1 MGNVGSREIPL
12 CLLLASCLSCDR
24 GVFRVNATR
33 GATGRC
39 VQAPVLSA
47 GNLIFVIFVVF
58 VYIYVLFFLSDAL
71 EANSRGSVCVCV
83 CVRERD
89 CILLFP
95 SVIFPLSCLII
106 FSFIL
111 IGFISYYL
119 KSFSVSHPKT
129 Q

>member
-39 VQAPVLSA
+39 VQAPFLSA

-71 EANSRGSVCVCV
+71 EANSCGSVCVCV
-83 CVRERD
+83 CV
-89 CILLFP
+89 
-95 SVIFPLSCLII
+95 
-106 FSFIL
+106 
-111 IGFISYYL
+111 
-119 KSFSVSHPKT
+119 
-129 Q
+129 